1 MLLQDVVGV
10 EKVNGVNKGVRMVPG
25 YLAMVFRADLGPSF
39 HSMTV
44 KANSK
49 FGRKSSDRLKGM
61 SYHLCQGAGSMY
73 NTMVNPFARSEVRTM
88 LNINGNDRWQ
98 NPPAYLSAGMT
109 FMGPTFRKL
118 VMPKVADST
127 EVTNTSHEK
136 TTS

>member
-1 MLLQDVVGV
+1 MVGV
-10 EKVNGVNKGVRMVPG
+10 EKVNGVNTGVRMVPG

-44 KANSK
+44 RANSR
-49 FGRKSSDRLKGM
+49 FGRKSSGSDRLIGM
-61 SYHLCQGAGSMY
+61 SYHLIHVEDGSMY
-73 NTMVNPFARSEVRTM
+73 NPMVNPFARSEVRTM
-88 LNINGNDRWQ
+88 LNVNGNDRWQ

-127 EVTNTSHEK
+127 EVTNTSQEK
-136 TTS
+136 TTSGI

>member
-1 MLLQDVVGV
+1 MVGV
-10 EKVNGVNKGVRMVPG
+10 EKVNGVNTGVRMVPG
-25 YLAMVFRADLGPSF
+25 YLTMVFRANLGPSF

-44 KANSK
+44 RANSR

-61 SYHLCQGAGSMY
+61 SYHLEFHGAMY
-73 NTMVNPFARSEVRTM
+73 NPMVNTFARSEVRTM
-88 LNINGNDRWQ
+88 LNVNGNDRWQ